1 MVWIRKHW
9 HYLVD
14 GAKSEKQV
22 CGGIELS
29 SEHTE
34 LEWLER
40 FPSEDVEQTVEENIK
55 QKWSKDKMETQK

>member
-1 MVWIRKHW
+1 M
-9 HYLVD
+9 
-14 GAKSEKQV
+14 
-22 CGGIELS
+22 S